1 MNESVSWPFT
11 AQFFRLKSKAKNNRK
26 FFVFC
31 LSLEWKSPI
40 VEARKVFFCV
50 LCSLSLW
57 SGNPVWLRYVRCYL
71 ALAPS
76 LWGNYEG
83 KASSGKKNIY
93 LFRKFRED

>member
-1 MNESVSWPFT
+1 MNESVSWPFI

-26 FFVFC
+26 FCVLSVFG
-31 LSLEWKSPI
+31 
-40 VEARKVFFCV
+40 VEIPYRRGTYGFFCV

-57 SGNPVWLRYVRCYL
+57 SGNPVWLRHVRCYL

-83 KASSGKKNIY
+83 KVSSWKKNIY